1 MSFNNQLDNEQKE
14 KMDDSKERVIN
25 TEEIIRGEMIKTT
38 KTGLMTTEESPKG
51 KTQNKSQSTK

>member
-1 MSFNNQLDNEQKE
+1 
-14 KMDDSKERVIN
+14 MDDFKERVIN

-51 KTQNKSQSTK
+51 KTQNKSQPTK

>member
-1 MSFNNQLDNEQKE
+1 MSHNNHTDNEKRD
-14 KMDDSKERVIN
+14 KMDDFKERVIN

-51 KTQNKSQSTK
+51 KTQNKSQPTK